1 MKILLAKRNKHNH
14 QAVLCK
20 LSKNDNVLKTVNKHF
35 NHGYML
41 TNPDEH
47 KCSSAWDCMGCPA
60 SNVLQIRHC
69 GGTIVQ
75 VIAKEF
81 ILFDRKE

>member
-1 MKILLAKRNKHNH
+1 MKVLLAKKVNGNH
-14 QAVLCK
+14 TAVLCK
-20 LSKNDNVLKTVNKHF
+20 LPKNDNVLKTVYKHF

-41 TNPDEH
+41 ANPDEH
-47 KCSSAWDCMGCPA
+47 KCGSAWDCVGCPA
-60 SNVLQIRHC
+60 SNVLAINHC

-81 ILFDRKE
+81 LLFDRKE